1 MNFFL
6 VTCISGNKSII
17 FFYLS
22 NLSHAYRIF
31 ERNVLPEMNI
41 FSKIT
46 FESLLIGFCKNQYE
60 QNILLGIIE
69 KQKQALDEEKKIFK
83 ILDTFDTI

>member
-6 VTCISGNKSII
+6 VTRISGNKSII
-17 FFYLS
+17 FFDLS

-31 ERNVLPEMNI
+31 ERNVFPEMNI

-46 FESLLIGFCKNQYE
+46 FEPLLIGFRKNQYE

>member
-1 MNFFL
+1 
-6 VTCISGNKSII
+6 
-17 FFYLS
+17 
-22 NLSHAYRIF
+22 
-31 ERNVLPEMNI
+31 MNI

-46 FESLLIGFCKNQYE
+46 FELLIGFCKNQYE